1 MGQDGAKM
9 FQDGAK
15 MMVQHVAKVCQDGA
29 MVGQDGDQIASTVAR
44 AEVMETSQWGKLCA
58 SLTRAR
64 THFHMPTQGRIT
76 TYWFCSLPN
85 L

>member
-29 MVGQDGDQIASTVAR
+29 MVGQDGATRLQVAR

-58 SLTRAR
+58 SLTRAH
-64 THFHMPTQGRIT
+64 TLAHANT
-76 TYWFCSLPN
+76 SPN
-85 L
+85 